1 MRFPFLRLPVLAACA
16 AAVLLAPAA
25 AGAADHVVYAGPP
38 EPQAK
43 TIRKA
48 VEVVGFYPG
57 HVAIHE
63 GDTITWKFTGALHM
77 VTVPTTD
84 GTRPLFGWVLFD
96 RPLLGYTDAAGKPL
110 WWDGQPTQYVPEQA
124 AERDN
129 AAPFDGTSVRNSGIP
144 HPPAKT
150 SKPYRLQFSK
160 QGIYTVLCIVHPTM
174 HMTVTVVP
182 KSQPLQPASYDREAA
197 QQEIKRT
204 LKLAARLDHVAKPPN
219 GTVYAGYDA
228 GDVSLLKFFPAVT
241 TVKAGGSVDFVLK
254 SVKESHAIVFGP
266 WAFRKKLGEN
276 IIQFVPRPGMPDL
289 LIFNP
294 YIFIPSDP
302 ESAFPA
308 YDGTNHGD
316 GYLNTGALDL
326 DPLTPYDDHQ
336 VVKFTKPGDFV
347 YECPIHPGM
356 TGKIHVVA

>member
-1 MRFPFLRLPVLAACA
+1 MSRLRLLLPIVVLLACA
-16 AAVLLAPAA
+16 APAQ
-25 AGAADHVVYAGPP
+25 AADHVVYAGAPQP
-38 EPQAK
+38 EAR

-57 HVAIHE
+57 HVTIHE

-84 GTRPLFGWVLFD
+84 GKRPLFGWVDFT

-110 WWDGQPTQYVPEQA
+110 WWDGQPTQYVPQEA
-124 AERDN
+124 AERDS
-129 AAPFDGTSVRNSGIP
+129 AAPYDGTSVRNSGIP

-150 SKPYRLQFSK
+150 SRPYTLRFTK

-174 HMTVTVVP
+174 HMTVTVIP
-182 KSQPLQPASYDREAA
+182 RGQPLEGAAYDREAA
-197 QQEIKRT
+197 RHQIRRT
-204 LKLAARLDHVAKPPN
+204 LSLAARLDRSAKPPK

-228 GDVSLLKFFPAVT
+228 GDVSLLKFYPAVT
-241 TVKAGGSVDFVLK
+241 TVKVGGTVNFVLK

-266 WAFRKKLGEN
+266 TEFRKQLGEN
-276 IIQFVPRPGMPDL
+276 IVQFVPRPGLADL
-289 LIFNP
+289 VTFNP
-294 YIFIPSDP
+294 FIFIPSDP
-302 ESAFPA
+302 ESSFPA
-308 YDGTNHGD
+308 YDGTNHGN

-326 DPLTPYDDHQ
+326 DPLTPYDDRQ
-336 VVKFTKPGDFV
+336 AIRFTKPGSFI

-356 TGKIHVVA
+356 TAKVVVKR